1 MDDLFADWRIFVQDP
16 INSNMDEYD
25 FSFFLLENPNAWQ
38 HLDSLLCFIN
48 DNNKKEQI
56 KRRFYDIEYI
66 STQSLNNDEIYSIGL
81 NLKNEMNNIISTYN
95 LNIQKIEDIVINS
108 DFNDTIHSNEMEI
121 ITNAIN
127 HDDDFNF
134 FDIRTIALHEMLYNY
149 TNNLIV
155 CWYVLQ
161 PLTDNII
168 NLHCFFEIWKYNYR
182 FYIDKSKLYII
193 KNKQA

>member
-16 INSNMDEYD
+16 INSNMDEFD
-25 FSFFLLENPNAWQ
+25 FSFLLLEDPNAWQ

-56 KRRFYDIEYI
+56 KRRFDDIEYI

>member
-16 INSNMDEYD
+16 MNSNMDEFD
-25 FSFFLLENPNAWQ
+25 FSFLLLEDPNAWQ

-95 LNIQKIEDIVINS
+95 LNIQKIEDIVIKEN
-108 DFNDTIHSNEMEI
+108 FNDTIHSNEMEI